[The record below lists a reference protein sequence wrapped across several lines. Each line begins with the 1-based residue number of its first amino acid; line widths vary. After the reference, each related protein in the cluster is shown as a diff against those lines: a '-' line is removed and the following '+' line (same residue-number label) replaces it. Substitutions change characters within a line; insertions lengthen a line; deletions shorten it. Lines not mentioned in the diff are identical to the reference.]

1 MLRYI
6 LRRLIQAIPI
16 FFGITV
22 LSYALMSASGNP
34 VAALTF
40 RPGMTPEE
48 RDRVAARL
56 GVNDPWPV
64 QYLRWLIGDDWMRWD
79 STGDGIA
86 DHAIIV
92 PLDADGDGEPEP
104 PGDQRGILRGD
115 FGNSFTSKRP
125 ALDVLTERLPATLE
139 LSIAAF
145 LLGTPLG
152 ILIGIIAAVNR
163 GKLFDNLSRVMAVAF
178 TAIPVFWF
186 AIMLLLIFGVQL
198 RWLPIG
204 DRCRTTLD
212 DSCPPITERLQYMIL
227 PVIVLSIGGIAGY
240 SRVMRASMLDVI
252 SSDYVRTAR
261 AKGLTSNLVWMRH
274 AARNALIP
282 IATSL
287 GPELTFL
294 LSGAVVTETIFN
306 YPGVGLT
313 SFNAIVQRDY
323 PVVMTVTIY
332 AAVATILGYLL
343 SDILYGLI
351 DPRIRFD

>member
-6 LRRLIQAIPI
+6 IRRLIQAIPI
-16 FFGITV
+16 FFGITI
-22 LSYALMSASGNP
+22 LSFALMSASGNP

-48 RDRVAARL
+48 RDRIAARL
-56 GVNDPWPV
+56 GVNDPWPI
-64 QYLRWLIGDDWMRWD
+64 QYLRWLAGDDWMRWD

-86 DHAIIV
+86 DHAILV
-92 PLDADGDGEPEP
+92 PLDANGDGEPEP
-104 PGDQRGILRGD
+104 PGDRRGILRGD
-115 FGNSFTSKRP
+115 FGNSFTKKRP
-125 ALDVLTERLPATLE
+125 ALDILVERLPATLE
-139 LSIAAF
+139 LSLAAF

-152 ILIGIIAAVNR
+152 ILVGILAAINR
-163 GKLFDNLSRVMAVAF
+163 GRWFDNLSRVLAVAF
-178 TAIPVFWF
+178 TAIPTFWF
-186 AIMLLLIFGVQL
+186 AIMLLLVFSVQL
-198 RWLPIG
+198 RLLPIG
-204 DRCRTTLD
+204 DRCKTSLD
-212 DSCPPITERLQYMIL
+212 DSCPPITDRLQYMIL

-261 AKGLTSNLVWMRH
+261 AKGLTKRMTWIRH

-282 IATSL
+282 IATAL

-313 SFNAIVQRDY
+313 SFAAVTQRDY

-332 AAVATILGYLL
+332 AAVATIVGYLL
-343 SDILYGLI
+343 SDIMYGLI

>member
-1 MLRYI
+1 MFRYI
-6 LRRLIQAIPI
+6 VRRLIQAIPI
-16 FFGITV
+16 FFGITI
-22 LSYALMSASGNP
+22 LSFALMSASGNP

-48 RDRVAARL
+48 RDRIAARL
-56 GVNDPWPV
+56 GVNDPWPI
-64 QYLRWLIGDDWMRWD
+64 QYLRWLAGDDWMRWD

-86 DHAIIV
+86 DHAILV
-92 PLDADGDGEPEP
+92 PLDANGDGEPEP
-104 PGDQRGILRGD
+104 PGDRRGILRGD
-115 FGNSFTSKRP
+115 FGTSFTKKRP
-125 ALDVLTERLPATLE
+125 ALDILVERLPATLE

-152 ILIGIIAAVNR
+152 ILIGIIAAINH
-163 GKLFDNLSRVMAVAF
+163 GKWFDNVSRILAVAF
-178 TAIPVFWF
+178 TAIPTFWF
-186 AIMLLLIFGVQL
+186 AIMLLLIFSVQL
-198 RWLPIG
+198 RLLPIG
-204 DRCRTTLD
+204 DRCKTSLD
-212 DSCPPITERLQYMIL
+212 DSCPPVTERLQYMVL
-227 PVIVLSIGGIAGY
+227 PVIVLSIGSIAGY

-252 SSDYVRTAR
+252 SADYVRTAR
-261 AKGLTSNLVWMRH
+261 AKGLTRRMTWIRH

-282 IATSL
+282 IATAL

-313 SFNAIVQRDY
+313 SFAAVTQRDY

-332 AAVATILGYLL
+332 AAVATIIGYLL
-343 SDILYGLI
+343 SDIMYGLI